1 MGIFNRFSEKR
12 SLEVQSDLQQATS
25 LKDLQ
30 NLISES
36 ISDEIDLSDKAIKSI
51 PSVNACVDLIS
62 NIVASLDIELYEN
75 KDGKIRE
82 ITDDKRLFLLN
93 KESEEFLTAYQSRK
107 LFVEDMLLYGSA
119 FLHRKRVGIGE
130 EELVYLDRSELSFLE
145 QHGTK
150 DFDVITSKG
159 DRIASYDLVYT
170 LRNSYKISKATSILD
185 DNKDLF
191 KNMLYANQYK
201 KNLTQNGGLQK
212 VLVQPKKALGREFLS
227 SLSQKIKALYKGND
241 NVLVLNSDVSI
252 TPIAT
257 DKSVNIDTL
266 SKGYDNDVQS
276 IFGVPA
282 SILEGTASD
291 EEYNNFIKLQILPL
305 LKRLEQTY
313 NRTLLTTEEKKT
325 KFFKFNIDSLL
336 RVSLKERYESYA
348 IAIKNGI
355 LEINEVRELEG
366 YEEIEGLNNII
377 RLNLADSLYDT
388 EKGKIVNINT
398 NSVLDITSGEVTSF
412 NQK

>member
-1 MGIFNRFSEKR
+1 MGLFDFMSSEKR
-12 SLEVQSDLQQATS
+12 SLEVQSDLQKATS
-25 LKDLQ
+25 MRDLQ
-30 NLISES
+30 DLISDS
-36 ISDEIDLSDKAIKSI
+36 IGDEIDLSDKAIKSI

-82 ITDDKRLFLLN
+82 IADDKRLFLLN

-159 DRIASYDLVYT
+159 ERIASYDLVYA

-185 DNKDLF
+185 DNRELF
-191 KNMLYANQYK
+191 KNMLYANEYK

-227 SLSQKIKALYKGND
+227 SLSQKIKSLYKGND
-241 NVLVLNSDVSI
+241 SVLVLNSDVNI

-257 DKSVNIDTL
+257 DKNVNIDTL
-266 SKGYDNDVQS
+266 SKGYDNDVQNV
-276 IFGVPA
+276 FGVPA
-282 SILEGTASD
+282 SILEGNASD
-291 EEYNNFIKLQILPL
+291 EEYNNFIKTRILPL
-305 LKRLEQTY
+305 LRQLEQTY

-325 KFFKFNIDSLL
+325 KYFKFNVDTLL
-336 RVSLKERYESYA
+336 RTSLKERYESYA
-348 IAIKNGI
+348 IAIKNGV
-355 LEINEVRELEG
+355 LTVNEVRELEG
-366 YEEIEGLNNII
+366 YEPIDGLEGIL
-377 RLNLADSLYDT
+377 RLNLSDALLDVNNNRL
-388 EKGKIVNINT
+388 VNINT
-398 NSVLDITSGEVTSF
+398 NTIMNLENGQAQNI
-412 NQK
+412 NQ